1 MIKTLHRMITILLLC
16 TLLCVLMIPA
26 AAQEP
31 EINGYAADKPLTT
44 YSHDTITGG
53 LVYSTGDSYYSGK
66 LYTGDTYTV
75 YHSVS
80 IPEGAVVKFARLYN
94 YWTWSAK
101 GTTGKYPVMS
111 LTFDGNVMSPEA
123 EYDDRKGWG
132 IYDYPTGTWV
142 YDVTEQIA
150 GSGSHT
156 VVVENTGQAG
166 DFFCMDGTGLLVV
179 YTDVNGKD
187 IEYWIGEGCDILC
200 SQMGDDGTP
209 VYYTAPDQTITE
221 MLKPAI
227 SKQAVKSATLWTIV
241 QSGNWDANTLW
252 VNDMNWTGIC
262 DGTPHPDLD
271 IDVRDITRHLKD
283 GTNVIRFQA
292 VGDYAV
298 PSGSILV
305 VEKQL
310 NEDSTPVSTVPEQ
323 GAEDTSV
330 TSGSGQIDTAAEF
343 LEPKDTPGFGATGMV
358 ASVLSIAFLSFHMRR
373 LKRMKR

>member
-1 MIKTLHRMITILLLC
+1 MITILLLC
-16 TLLCVLMIPA
+16 TLLCVSMMPA

-31 EINGYAADKPLTT
+31 EMNGYAADKPLTT

-53 LVYSTGDSYYSGK
+53 LAYSTGDSYYSGK

-80 IPEGAVVKFARLYN
+80 IPEGAAVKFARLYN

-101 GTTGKYPVMS
+101 GATGKYPVMA
-111 LTFDGNVMSPEA
+111 LTFDGSLLSPEV
-123 EYDDRKGWG
+123 EYNDRKGWG
-132 IYDYPTGTWV
+132 IYDYPGGTWA

-166 DFFCMDGTGLLVV
+166 DFFCMDGIGLLVV
-179 YTDVNGKD
+179 YTDANGKY
-187 IEYWIGEGCDILC
+187 IEYWVNEGCDILS
-200 SQMGDDGTP
+200 SQMKNDGTP
-209 VYYTAPDQTITE
+209 MYYTAPDQTITE
-221 MLKPAI
+221 MMSPTI

-252 VNDMNWTGIC
+252 VNNMNRTGIC

-271 IDVRDITRHLKD
+271 VDMRDVTGHLKD

-292 VGDYAV
+292 VGDYAA

-305 VEKQL
+305 VELQL
-310 NEDSTPVSTVPEQ
+310 SEDGTPVSTVPEH
-323 GAEDTSV
+323 GDEDTSI
-330 TSGSGQIDTAAEF
+330 TSGSGQIGAAAE
-343 LEPKDTPGFGATGMV
+343 LMEPKDTPGFGAAGMV
-358 ASVLSIAFLSFHMRR
+358 ASVLSIACFYMRR
-373 LKRMKR
+373 LKR